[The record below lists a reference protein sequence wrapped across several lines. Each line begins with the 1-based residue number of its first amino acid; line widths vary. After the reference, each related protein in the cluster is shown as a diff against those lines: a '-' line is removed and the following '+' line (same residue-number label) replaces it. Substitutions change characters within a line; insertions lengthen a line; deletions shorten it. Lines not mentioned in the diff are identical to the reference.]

1 MKMEED
7 RVKVQEINEAP
18 PEKKKGRKALMALVA
33 VIASASVSLA
43 GFFSEPAALLDRDI
57 KIPSA
62 QVNVI
67 VDDDDDEG
75 DENEEKENKQGFS
88 EKARAFILRIPLVIR
103 GTVGVVMWALG
114 WVIIRLAMI
123 LWIGILSPALGFLLR
138 TLLTFLILAAVVAAV
153 LKLLFPWL
161 RFKDILSKR
170 NIIFLLVMSVL
181 LNVFD
186 TVLPFVWD
194 GYKTVRNTV
203 LFLFYMFVT
212 ITAVISASSRIRK
225 LKDAVAV
232 LAK

>member
-1 MKMEED
+1 MEED
-7 RVKVQEINEAP
+7 RVKVQETNEAP

-75 DENEEKENKQGFS
+75 DENEEKENKKGFS

-103 GTVGVVMWALG
+103 GTAGVAMWALG
-114 WVIIRLAMI
+114 WVIIRLATV
-123 LWIGILSPALGFLLR
+123 LWIGILSPIVGFLLR
-138 TLLTFLILAAVVAAV
+138 TLLTFLILAAVIAAV

-161 RFKDILSKR
+161 RFKDILNKR
-170 NIIFLLVMSVL
+170 NIIFLLVMSVFLNL
-181 LNVFD
+181 LD

-194 GYKTVRNTV
+194 DYRKVRNMV
-203 LFLFYMFVT
+203 LFLFYMSVT

-232 LAK
+232 LAG